1 MLSLP
6 PSKPSDLT
14 PSSTI
19 AEWLKPLVGRQFVLT
34 GKSRTDGSAARK
46 MVMEC
51 LSPHFCSSPSYEGKP
66 TCAKKGVPKI
76 TRELLDTYIVTTG
89 SNYNLQIW
97 NRIPDGNDV
106 LIDYGN
112 GATLLSKDV
121 RLVFIRINPEKS
133 IVDSIIVA
141 TPHEIA
147 RRFGRFGVPTIK
159 WQLIISDSKRQSII
173 NSNPPVLVEPDLIP
187 DDILSENISYHS
199 VDMSTE
205 PERGKIA
212 PIRELAPVLI
222 DTLLGTVIEPAATKN
237 RGQQLE
243 YSVISLLDYDID
255 KDSSL
260 AGGYPDLPNQAL
272 EIKIQD
278 SPTVDLGKYSPQF
291 KSDIYPGLSIDTEN
305 MRYLIALMDKETN
318 KVEGLILAPGKKLGE
333 HFSYVADKN
342 FKCQRS
348 IPMSFFDEYSG
359 QSVFIG

>member
-14 PSSTI
+14 PASTI
-19 AEWLKPLVGRQFVLT
+19 AEWLKPLIGRSFILT
-34 GKSRTDGSAARK
+34 GRSRTDGSSARK
-46 MVMEC
+46 MVTEC
-51 LSPHFCSSPSYEGKP
+51 LASHYDFMPSYDEEP

-76 TRELLDTYIVTTG
+76 TRELIDTYIVTTG

-97 NRIPDGNDV
+97 NRIPDGNDILV
-106 LIDYGN
+106 DYGN
-112 GATLLSKDV
+112 GNTLTSKDV
-121 RLVFIRINPEKS
+121 RLVFIRVNPATDVIDS
-133 IVDSIIVA
+133 IVIA
-141 TPHEIA
+141 TPKEIA
-147 RRFGRFGVPTIK
+147 KRFGRFGVPTIK
-159 WQLIISDSKRQSII
+159 WQLIISDAKRQSIV
-173 NSNPPVLVEPDLIP
+173 NSNPPVLIEPDLIS
-187 DDILSENISYHS
+187 DELLSESISYHS
-199 VDMSTE
+199 IDMSTK

-212 PIRELAPVLI
+212 PIKDLAPVLI
-222 DTLLGTVIEPAATKN
+222 DTLLGAVIEPAATKN

-243 YSVISLLDYDID
+243 YSVISLLDYDVD
-255 KDSSL
+255 EDSTL

-291 KSDIYPGLSIDTEN
+291 KSEIYPELSIDTEN

-318 KVEGLILAPGKKLGE
+318 TVEGFILAPGKKLGE

-348 IPMSFFDEYSG
+348 IPMSFFDSYSG
-359 QSVFIG
+359 QSVYIG